1 MEGAVLRK
9 TDGRYSRITLC
20 LIGFGSIG
28 FAALCVVA
36 NALGLRVNTSYSLP
50 LGLYIETHDPAA
62 PLIEFCP
69 AGAFAK
75 QSSERGYRT
84 AGFACGDGAVPLLKP
99 IVAREGDLVEATPNG
114 LKVNGA
120 LLTRTAPL
128 PNDSHSRPLK
138 AWPFGVYR
146 VQGGTV
152 WVASSYNLGSYD
164 SRYMGPI
171 ATSQIRRRLRALWVL

>member
-1 MEGAVLRK
+1 MVRQ
-9 TDGRYSRITLC
+9 TDGRYSRIARG
-20 LIGFGSIG
+20 LIGFGSAG
-28 FAALCVVA
+28 LAALGIVA
-36 NALGLRVNTSYSLP
+36 NFVGLRINTSYSLP
-50 LGLYIETHDPAA
+50 MGLYIETHDPGA

-114 LKVNGA
+114 LMVNRA
-120 LLTRTAPL
+120 LLPQTAPL
-128 PNDSHSRPLK
+128 PGDSHSRPLK
-138 AWPFGVYR
+138 PWPFGVYR
-146 VQGGTV
+146 VQAGTV
-152 WVASSYNLGSYD
+152 WVASSYNRGSYD